1 MFTGHL
7 NVGLGVMAPDLV
19 NFVIKRD
26 CDLKS
31 DTSDYERD
39 NVLNGVNRASEPRTK
54 RYSTANDV
62 KR

>member
-1 MFTGHL
+1 MCVYRTF

-39 NVLNGVNRASEPRTK
+39 NVLNGVNRASEPRT
-54 RYSTANDV
+54 
-62 KR
+62 